1 MKFIVIMSC
10 FLKKNL
16 NFPYSAE
23 KMSKDYFELFDEIQ
37 IKSDKNLGNKYYF
50 LLYRYLDKLNLINLY
65 KKLLSKLSYQLNKLN
80 F

>member
-10 FLKKNL
+10 FLKNL

-50 LLYRYLDKLNLINLY
+50 
-65 KKLLSKLSYQLNKLN
+65 
-80 F
+80 

>member
-10 FLKKNL
+10 FLKNL

-23 KMSKDYFELFDEIQ
+23 KWVKITLAIYEIQ

-80 F
+80 L